1 MSAEQEAKLF
11 PVGSKAKP
19 VTASVWPVGQKT
31 ENMKQQTHNKL
42 QDQASFGRSGDS
54 LDNVEAI

>member
-31 ENMKQQTHNKL
+31 EKYETVNAQ
-42 QDQASFGRSGDS
+42 
-54 LDNVEAI
+54 